1 MNPLMPDLDALVL
14 SALRAADLGAT
25 VSVKWPQGTG
35 WASSLPLVVAHQ
47 VAGGDA
53 NRMGR
58 ITGLVDV
65 QCVATDRKEAS
76 ALARTARVAL
86 ADACTAQ
93 FRGSDGYL
101 SHFYDVTAGP
111 TELTAGTTA
120 TDPELFRFQAVY
132 RVSARPL

>member
-1 MNPLMPDLDALVL
+1 MNTLMPDLDALVL

-25 VSVKWPQGTG
+25 VAVKWPAGA
-35 WASSLPLVVAHQ
+35 WESSLPLVVAHQ
-47 VAGGDA
+47 VPGGDA

-58 ITGLVDV
+58 ITGLIDV
-65 QCVATDRKEAS
+65 QCAATDRKEAS
-76 ALARTARVAL
+76 DLARTARVAL

-93 FRGSDGYL
+93 FKGTDGYL

-111 TELTAGTTA
+111 VEITTGTVA
-120 TDPELFRFQAVY
+120 ADPALFRFQATY